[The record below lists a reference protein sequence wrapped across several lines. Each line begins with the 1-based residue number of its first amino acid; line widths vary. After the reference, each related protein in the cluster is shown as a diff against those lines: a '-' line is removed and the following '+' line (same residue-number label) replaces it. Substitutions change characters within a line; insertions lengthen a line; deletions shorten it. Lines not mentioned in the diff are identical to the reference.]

1 MTKDNVEKL
10 IGDLCQLYELTP
22 PGLITGDLE
31 KSLIE
36 VTKWLTWLCVLK
48 VKPKKAHDGNA

>member
-22 PGLITGDLE
+22 PGLITSDLE

-36 VTKWLTWLCVLK
+36 VTKWLAWLGVLG
-48 VKPKKAHDGNA
+48 VKPEGRISK